1 MQLSP
6 LLAISPVDGRYHD
19 KVDHLRPIFSEYALI
34 KWRLTIEVH
43 WLIALSE
50 QEAITEIQPFSSQTH
65 AQLLQLIDKFDENDA
80 QTIKDIEKVTNH
92 DVKAVEYYLK
102 NSLKAIG
109 NLDSYYEFVHFAC
122 TSEDINNLAY
132 AMMLKHA
139 RDDIL
144 LPQLHHLQKWFV
156 KMAHDYASVAMLAR
170 THGQPATPTTLG
182 KEMANIAARLQRQID
197 HYAKVSILGKFNG
210 AVGNFNAHLTGYP
223 DLNWND
229 ISRQFIQSFGLEFN
243 AYTTQI
249 EPHDWIAD
257 YSHALERINTILT
270 DASRDFWSY
279 ISIDYFKQ
287 KKLET
292 EVGSSTMPHK
302 VNPIDFENAEGN
314 LGIANALLAYFAMR
328 LPVSRWQRDLTDST
342 LLRNI
347 GVALAHSLIAYQS
360 LAKGLAKLTI
370 NEDKL
375 HQDLDDNWA
384 VLAEAYQTVMRR
396 HGIENSYEK
405 LKAATRGEKVS
416 KANLHALVQSLP
428 LTEHV
433 KQQLLALTPASYLG
447 AAVRLAQQ
455 AS

>member
-19 KVDHLRPIFSEYALI
+19 KVNDLRPIFSEYALI
-34 KWRLTIEVH
+34 KWRLAIEIH

-50 QEAITEIQPFSSQTH
+50 HDAIVEIQPFSKQVR
-65 AQLLQLIDKFDENDA
+65 AQLLQIIDNFDENTA
-80 QTIKDIEKVTNH
+80 QAVKNIERVTNH
-92 DVKAVEYYLK
+92 DVKAVEYHLK
-102 NSLKAIG
+102 NCLKNIG
-109 NLDSYYEFVHFAC
+109 NLDSYYEFVHFSC
-122 TSEDINNLAY
+122 TSEDINNLSY
-132 AMMLKHA
+132 ALMLKEA
-139 RDDIL
+139 RDQIL
-144 LPQLHHLQKWFV
+144 LPQLRQLQQFFV
-156 KMAHDYASVAMLAR
+156 KMAHDYAGVALLAR

-182 KEMANIAARLQRQID
+182 KEMANVAARLKRQIEQ
-197 HYAKVSILGKFNG
+197 YSKVSILGKFNG
-210 AVGNFNAHLTGYP
+210 AVGNFNAHIVSYP
-223 DLNWND
+223 ELNWEEM
-229 ISRQFIQSFGLEFN
+229 SKHFIQSLGLEYN

-257 YSHALERINTILT
+257 YSHALERINTILM

-287 KKLET
+287 KKLEN

-314 LGIANALLAYFAMR
+314 LGIANALLAYFAQR

-347 GVALAHSLIAYQS
+347 GVALAHSLIAYQALS
-360 LAKGLAKLTI
+360 KGLGKLTI

-375 HQDLDDNWA
+375 QQDLNDNWA

-396 HGIENSYEK
+396 HGIENSYER
-405 LKAATRGEKVS
+405 LKAVTRGEKVC
-416 KANLHALVQSLP
+416 KEDLHALVHSLP
-428 LTEHV
+428 LADPI
-433 KQQLLALTPASYLG
+433 KKQLLALTPATYLG
-447 AAVRLAQQ
+447 AAQRLAKAVQ
-455 AS
+455 